1 MPKPSNYYDYF
12 RSIIPSQ
19 IWQRGSSYANYSIQ
33 DWEFDQKSNSVMAR
47 IDGSYDIYDTEI
59 QKLNTGFDY
68 NCDCPFEGKICKHVA
83 ALAMFLKKKNFRFEQ
98 NNSQDIVD
106 VDFNDGTKS
115 IGDIFKLMN
124 IKPTIANYLDDKI
137 SKASD
142 LVPKYI
148 STKPT
153 QLTDKEK
160 LLNRL
165 KSFMADRSDD
175 KDWFAGYTTD
185 SVAYNLNIT
194 PKKLRLEFWKVKG
207 NGNHQEVSYDTI
219 IRNYNQYGK
228 PSYTT
233 KADFDLI
240 KQLEADDAYT
250 YTYYGR
256 TTLRELNHKQLYTL
270 CSSLNSTGKLF
281 FNSAPATI
289 IKRASLKIS
298 FEAKKSQYSPI
309 IIINYGSESEKLDS
323 KKYFI
328 GQKNIKFAFD
338 TVTSSLFVLSNPES
352 FEEWQSM
359 IEDLKQMKTNL
370 DKSDIAEIAKL
381 ETGQD
386 HNPKIQLPAEFVVPT
401 IEATSCEP
409 ILYLSEKEGQL
420 LIELYFHYSEMNL
433 EVGFVDDERRFL
445 IDQSEVVKNQ
455 EIEIESEV
463 LDSTNDVSPSTGT
476 GSFASLKMTDG
487 LNSDITTIN
496 SKQNHTQTA
505 ENSLVQ
511 IVTTEPAKH
520 SNVQTSNLPTVLNIW
535 ISRND
540 RLENIHFHTLQQG
553 FNDQVSSSTRLSG
566 KDFLVN
572 EEAVLFV
579 TELLENLPEHWQV
592 KGKEKLNHH
601 NFFKAI
607 PTLRLSEVNDWLN
620 IEGEIDFGGE
630 VWSIVEIA
638 NMVRKNKRFIN
649 LKNGG
654 IGVMPKDWLEQHTE
668 LFELAE
674 KMGDNLQI
682 SKWHLALLEDFAK
695 TNGKA
700 TKSWKDQINKSKKW
714 QDIQKLDKPIV
725 NATLRD
731 YQQVGYEWLNF
742 LADNKVGGILADDM
756 GLGKTLQ
763 TIAFLSKL
771 YFPDLKKSKV
781 IANSTILNVQTSK
794 RLSASKKV
802 TKPTLAP
809 TLLVLP
815 KTLIFNWQNELAKF
829 APGLTYTI
837 FYGNTRD
844 KEALKNLDTHLAITT
859 YGTMLKD
866 IHDLKTISWHGLI
879 LDESQQIKNPESLSF
894 KALRLINAKFKL
906 ALSGTPVENN
916 LEDLW
921 SQMTIVNPGMLG
933 SREFFRSKFALPIQK
948 NKDEDQANK
957 LRNLISPFILRRM
970 KQQVAKELGDKVE
983 TTLTVEMTDKQR
995 KLYDKVR
1002 FLFKSQIENEFETNN
1017 AGAKFKVLEGLTK
1030 LRQICCHPQL
1040 LDADSKADS
1049 AKLELMLETLQD
1061 VVKEGHKVL
1070 VFSQF
1075 TSMLSIVKSK
1085 LGQLNI
1091 PYSYLDGK
1099 TNKREQVVQEFT
1111 DNPAIPVFLIS
1122 LKAGGVGINLTC
1134 ADYVFIYDPWWNPAV
1149 ESQAV
1154 DRTHRIGQD
1163 KTVFVYRFV
1172 TKDSVEEKIMELQET
1187 KKELVKNIISV
1198 DESLLKKLN
1207 LADIQK
1213 LFG

>member
-1 MPKPSNYYDYF
+1 MSKPSNYYDYF
-12 RSIIPSQ
+12 HSIIPFQ
-19 IWQRGSSYANYSIQ
+19 IWQRGSDLYKTCIQ
-33 DWEFDQKSNSVMAR
+33 DWEYNLGDQTVEAR
-47 IDGSYDIYDTEI
+47 IEGSYDLYETEI
-59 QKLNTGFDY
+59 CKTVYGFDH
-68 NCDCPFEGKICKHVA
+68 NCDCPYDGEICKHVA
-83 ALAMFLKKKNFRFEQ
+83 ALVIFLKKQQFSFEYGMAED
-98 NNSQDIVD
+98 NVIDVENSYRKLDLHETEENVIAD
-106 VDFNDGTKS
+106 
-115 IGDIFKLMN
+115 LMN
-124 IKPTIANYLDDKI
+124 DKI
-137 SKASD
+137 KRGSD
-142 LVPKYI
+142 FAPQY
-148 STKPT
+148 SNDKPT
-153 QLTDKEK
+153 QLTDKER

-165 KSFMADRSDD
+165 KSFMADKTDD
-175 KDWFAGYTTD
+175 KDWFAGHTTD
-185 SVAYNLNIT
+185 SVAYNVNIT

-228 PSYTT
+228 PSYIT

-240 KQLEADDAYT
+240 KQLEADDAYS

-256 TTLRELNHKQLYTL
+256 TTLHELNHKQLYTL

-281 FNSAPATI
+281 FNSTPATI
-289 IKRASLKIS
+289 IKRANLKIS
-298 FEAKKSQYSPI
+298 FEPKKSEYSPVI
-309 IIINYGSESEKLDS
+309 SINHSGESEKLDS

-328 GQKNIKFAFD
+328 GEKNIKFVFD
-338 TVTSSLFVLSNPES
+338 TVTARLFVISNPES

-359 IEDLKQMKTNL
+359 IEDLKQMKTSL

-381 ETGQD
+381 ETGSD
-386 HNPKIQLPAEFVVPT
+386 HNPKIQLPVEFIVPT
-401 IEATSCEP
+401 IEAISCEP

-420 LIELYFHYSEMNL
+420 LVELYFRYGEMNL
-433 EVGFVDDERRFL
+433 EVAFVDDERRFL
-445 IDQSEVVKNQ
+445 IDQNEIIKNQ
-455 EIEIESEV
+455 EREIQD
-463 LDSTNDVSPSTGT
+463 LNDVQSEMQPKETVILSGAKDPMDVVSNLNNLEQKDEQIKIQTEINEPS
-476 GSFASLKMTDG
+476 
-487 LNSDITTIN
+487 
-496 SKQNHTQTA
+496 
-505 ENSLVQ
+505 
-511 IVTTEPAKH
+511 KH
-520 SNVQTSNLPTVLNIW
+520 SDVQTSKHPNVSNIW

-540 RLENIHFHTLQQG
+540 RLENIHFNTLQQG
-553 FNDQVSSSTRLSG
+553 FNDQVSSNTRLTG

-579 TELLENLPEHWQV
+579 TELLESLPEHWQV
-592 KGKEKLNHH
+592 KGKEKLNHN

-674 KMGDNLQI
+674 KMGGNLQI

-695 TNGKA
+695 INGKA
-700 TKSWKDQINKSKKW
+700 TKTWKDQINKSKKW
-714 QDIQKLDKPIV
+714 QDIQKLDKPVV

-742 LADNKVGGILADDM
+742 LADNNVGGILADDM

-763 TIAFLSKL
+763 TIAFLNKL
-771 YFPDLKKSKV
+771 YFPDLKKPKAVAKS
-781 IANSTILNVQTSK
+781 ANPTISNVQTSK
-794 RLSASKKV
+794 RLNLSKKV
-802 TKPTLAP
+802 IQPILAP

-829 APGLTYTI
+829 APDLTYTI

-1002 FLFKSQIENEFETNN
+1002 FLFKNQIENEFETNN

-1075 TSMLSIVKSK
+1075 TSMLSIVKTK
-1085 LGQLNI
+1085 LGELNI

-1111 DNPAIPVFLIS
+1111 DNPDIPVFLIS